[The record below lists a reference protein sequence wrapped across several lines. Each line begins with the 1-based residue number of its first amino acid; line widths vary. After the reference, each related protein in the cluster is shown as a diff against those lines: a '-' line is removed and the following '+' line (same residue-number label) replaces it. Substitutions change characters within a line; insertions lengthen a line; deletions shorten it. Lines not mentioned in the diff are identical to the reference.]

1 MNPILI
7 DIDSN
12 FLWRRVSGGGE
23 EGSQCGGS
31 IVGSKGGPGGVNQ
44 TLPLLT
50 TGGTQA
56 ILGVQ
61 VLQKCLDE
69 LQNLENIHP
78 NQMAPKARKK
88 LGEVCKDMTAGLSG
102 VDLGT
107 GKLLRG
113 GDMQTLL
120 ALATLAVCQPR

>member
-61 VLQKCLDE
+61 VLQKRLDE
-69 LQNLENIHP
+69 LQNLENIDP
-78 NQMAPKARKK
+78 NQTLQKKKEREGDHDPRTYARWQ
-88 LGEVCKDMTAGLSG
+88 LQS
-102 VDLGT
+102 
-107 GKLLRG
+107 
-113 GDMQTLL
+113 
-120 ALATLAVCQPR
+120 AVRA